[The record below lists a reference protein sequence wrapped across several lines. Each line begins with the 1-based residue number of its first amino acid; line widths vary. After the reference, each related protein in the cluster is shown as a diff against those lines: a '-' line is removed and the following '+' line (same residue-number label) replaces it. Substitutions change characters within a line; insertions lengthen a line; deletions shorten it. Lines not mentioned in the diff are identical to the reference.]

1 VLLQNAKL
9 PNTGRVLWLTGLS
22 GAGKSTVAAEIQRL
36 LVDSGITPLL
46 LDGDQ
51 IRQAIADPHWGFD
64 QQSRLMGSYRYARL
78 AALFAGQGHLVIVP
92 TISMFHEVQQWNRQH
107 SPGYF
112 EVYLRTTEQT
122 RRNRDPKVLYKQ
134 HLQGVE
140 VAMAGLDLSIQEPQH
155 PDLLIDNDG
164 DHSDVAVIARR
175 VLQQFLPEMGI
186 CTEGPADE
194 SS

>member
-1 VLLQNAKL
+1 MQLQNAEPPK
-9 PNTGRVLWLTGLS
+9 GGKVLWLTGLS
-22 GAGKSTVAAEIQRL
+22 GAGKSTIAAEIQRL
-36 LVDSGITPLL
+36 LIANGMTPLL

-64 QQSRLMGSYRYARL
+64 QQSRRMGSFRYARL

-92 TISMFHEVQQWNRQH
+92 TISMFHEVQQWNRKH

-122 RRNRDPKVLYKQ
+122 RRMRDPKILYQQ
-134 HLQGVE
+134 HLQGTE
-140 VAMAGLDLSIQEPQH
+140 VSMAGLDLSIQEPQQ

-164 DHSDVAVIARR
+164 DQSDISVIAQHIIR
-175 VLQQFLPEMGI
+175 QFFATTAG
-186 CTEGPADE
+186 GQADE
-194 SS
+194 QTR